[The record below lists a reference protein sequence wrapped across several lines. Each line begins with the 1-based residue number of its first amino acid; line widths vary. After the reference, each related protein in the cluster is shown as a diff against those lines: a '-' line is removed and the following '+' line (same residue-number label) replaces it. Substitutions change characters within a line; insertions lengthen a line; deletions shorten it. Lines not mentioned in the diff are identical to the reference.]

1 MYLQR
6 KGRYLYTTLLLSLA
20 LLLPTG
26 LPAPSLH
33 AAEPITLIIQLAP
46 GTDPTAFGQAYQL
59 TLQEEIPVLSA
70 YLFQA
75 AGATPLAPLTADPRV
90 IAVQQD
96 THLTAFEAQQ
106 RPLGANE
113 VEGLQR
119 YFGFGNGDD
128 EGEEQT
134 QTQQTT
140 KKIKK
145 KKNPFTIDKP
155 NAPEQVLVMQP
166 GQKFEHTWANW
177 GVRKIRL
184 DKVFRDATGA
194 GITVALLDTGVDL
207 DHTLLLSRLT
217 TGYDFVADDGWPDDE
232 PNGIDDDEDG
242 RTDEGSGHGT
252 HIAGI
257 IAMVAPAAKIMPV
270 RVLNS
275 DGGGTLFAIVQG
287 LVYAVEQGAD
297 VVNMS
302 FSAVDSSP
310 LLNAA
315 VQFALNRDVVLV
327 AAAAGEDG
335 YLEFPA
341 AYDGVI
347 AVGATKTDDAV
358 TDFSQSYANEVDVF
372 APGEWIFSTYLNGG
386 YAWWSGTSMAAPF
399 VAGGAALLREQ
410 TACPQGWVMSILVNE
425 ISPVKPKL
433 KDHGRINLE
442 KALKK
447 TKKAC
452 TLSAAADE
460 TTKQL
465 FLPLIQSQ

>member
-1 MYLQR
+1 MCLQP
-6 KGRYLYTTLLLSLA
+6 KGRYRYTTLLLLFA
-20 LLLPTG
+20 LLLPAG
-26 LPAPSLH
+26 LPVPVLH

-46 GTDPTAFGQAYQL
+46 GSDPAAFAQEYQL
-59 TLQEEIPVLSA
+59 NLQEETPALAA
-70 YLFQA
+70 YLFRVD
-75 AGATPLAPLTADPRV
+75 GATSLTQLAADERV
-90 IAVQQD
+90 VAVQQD
-96 THLTAFEAQQ
+96 TPYTAFEAQQ
-106 RPLGANE
+106 RPLGVNE

-128 EGEEQT
+128 ENEEQS
-134 QTQQTT
+134 QEQQSE
-140 KKIKK
+140 KKVKK
-145 KKNPFTIDKP
+145 KKDPFTIDKP

-166 GQKFEHTWANW
+166 GQKLEHTWANW
-177 GVRKIRL
+177 GIRKIRL
-184 DKVFRDATGA
+184 DKVFKDAT

-207 DHTLLLSRLT
+207 DHPLLASRLT
-217 TGYDFVADDGWPDDE
+217 AGYDFADNDGWPDDE
-232 PNGIDDDEDG
+232 ANGRDDDGDG

-257 IAMVAPAAKIMPV
+257 IAMVAPAAKVMPV

-275 DGGGTLFAIVQG
+275 DGGGTLFDIVQG

-302 FSAVDSSP
+302 FSAVDNSP
-310 LLNAA
+310 LLSAA

-347 AVGATKTDDAV
+347 AVGATKNDDAV
-358 TDFSQSYANEVDVF
+358 TDFSQSYATEVDVF
-372 APGEWIFSTYLNGG
+372 APGEWIFSTYLDGG

-399 VAGGAALLREQ
+399 VAGGAALLRERSS
-410 TACPQGWVMSILVNE
+410 CPQGWVMTILVNE
-425 ISPVKPKL
+425 ISAVKPKL
-433 KDHGRINLE
+433 KHHGRINLE

-460 TTKQL
+460 MTTQL
-465 FLPLIQSQ
+465 FLPLIQSR

>member
-1 MYLQR
+1 MCLQP
-6 KGRYLYTTLLLSLA
+6 KGRYRYTTLLFLLA
-20 LLLPTG
+20 LLLPAG
-26 LPAPSLH
+26 LPVPVLH
-33 AAEPITLIIQLAP
+33 AAELITLIIQLAP
-46 GTDPTAFGQAYQL
+46 GADPAAFAQDYQL
-59 TLQEEIPVLSA
+59 TLQEEIPVLAA

-75 AGATPLAPLTADPRV
+75 DDATSLAQVAADARV

-96 THLTAFEAQQ
+96 TPYTAFEAQQ
-106 RPLGANE
+106 RPLGVSE

-128 EGEEQT
+128 EDEEQS
-134 QTQQTT
+134 QEQQSE
-140 KKIKK
+140 KKVKK
-145 KKNPFTIDKP
+145 KKDPFTIDKP

-166 GQKFEHTWANW
+166 GQKFEHSWANW

-184 DKVFRDATGA
+184 DKIFRDASGV
-194 GITVALLDTGVDL
+194 GITVALLDTGADL
-207 DHTLLLSRLT
+207 DHPLLRNHLT
-217 TGYDFVADDGWPDDE
+217 TGYDFVDDDDWPDDE
-232 PNGIDDDEDG
+232 PDGIDDDEDG

-257 IAMVAPAAKIMPV
+257 IAMVAPAAKVMPV

-275 DGGGTLFAIVQG
+275 DGGGTLFDIVRG

-302 FSAVDSSP
+302 FSAVDNSP
-310 LLNAA
+310 LLSAA

-347 AVGATKTDDAV
+347 AVGATKNDDAV
-358 TDFSQSYANEVDVF
+358 TDFSESYASEVDVF

-399 VAGGAALLREQ
+399 VAGGAALLRERSS
-410 TACPQGWVMSILVNE
+410 CPQGWVMTILVNE

-433 KDHGRINLE
+433 KHHGRINLE

-452 TLSAAADE
+452 TLSAAADGM
-460 TTKQL
+460 TTQL
-465 FLPLIQSQ
+465 FLPLIQSR